1 VKTMHETVPSQEI
14 SRRIARLQEFLQN
27 KHIGLGLIRQLADL
41 YYYTGAV
48 ADGFLAVPA
57 EGAPKFL
64 VRRPQER
71 LARGDIPWDL
81 AFYRDLGEIPGLLQD
96 LGVSTEGAV
105 GLELDV
111 LPASLYLRFQTK
123 LFPQASLKDISSL
136 IRRQRMVKSA
146 YEIEQISRA
155 AAILDETFAV
165 IPELLRPGLS
175 ELELSAA
182 LEYRLRLLGH
192 QGLIRLRNP
201 GLEMFFGHVLSGHA
215 GLELAYTDTPSG
227 GLGLSPA
234 FPQGP
239 SHKPLD
245 PHEPVTVDIGS
256 CYNGYVADMTRL
268 FALGDLP
275 PIAWRAYDLTL
286 ELFRYFET
294 EARPGAKPADLY
306 QNLLDLVARAGFSE
320 FFMGR
325 GQERVSFVAHGVG
338 LELDEFP
345 LVAARFPFPLEAD
358 MVVAFEPKF
367 LLPEVGLIGLED
379 TGRITGDG
387 VEWLTRA
394 PREVFRV

>member
-1 VKTMHETVPSQEI
+1 MHETVPREEI
-14 SRRIARLQEFLQN
+14 SRRVARLQEFLKDKN
-27 KHIGLGLIRQLADL
+27 IDLALIRQLADL
-41 YYYTGAV
+41 YYYTGTL

-71 LARGDIPWDL
+71 LAGGDIPWDL
-81 AFYRDLGEIPGLLQD
+81 AFYRDLGEIPDLLND
-96 LGVSTEGAV
+96 LMSSGEGAL

-123 LFPQASLKDISSL
+123 IFPKVRLQDVSPL
-136 IRRQRMVKSA
+136 IRRQRMVKSPH
-146 YEIEQISRA
+146 EIEQISRA
-155 AAILDETFAV
+155 AAILDEAFAAV
-165 IPELLRPGLS
+165 PELLRPGLT

-192 QGLIRLRNP
+192 QGLIRLRNFS
-201 GLEMFFGHVLSGHA
+201 LEMFFGHVLSGHA

-239 SHKPLD
+239 SQKLLAPD
-245 PHEPVTVDIGS
+245 EPITVDIGS
-256 CYNGYVADMTRL
+256 CVNGYIADMTRL
-268 FALGDLP
+268 FVIGDLP
-275 PIAWRAYDLTL
+275 PAAWRAYDLTM
-286 ELFRYFET
+286 ELFQCFET
-294 EARPGAKPADLY
+294 EARPGVKPTDLY
-306 QNLLDLVARAGFSE
+306 QKLLDLVEKAGLSE

-325 GQERVSFVAHGVG
+325 ESERVTFVAHGVG

-345 LVAARFPFPLEAD
+345 LVSARFPFPLEVD

-367 LLPEVGLIGLED
+367 LLPQVGLIGLED
-379 TGRITGDG
+379 TGRITADG

-394 PREVFRV
+394 PRQVLKA